1 MRRRELVGA
10 VIAAPLIAS
19 AAAAQPKARRIGFLM
34 TYAEGDQ
41 EANARARAFEK
52 ALAELGWTVGGNL
65 QIDYRWAAGDP
76 ARYRKFAEE
85 IVALQ
90 PDLVIGATTPA
101 VAALQAASRSVPIV
115 FIMVSDPVGSG
126 LVPNIARPGGNITGL
141 TNFEPSLGGKWL
153 ELVRE
158 SAPSI
163 QRIGFMLN
171 PDRAPARGAN
181 FIQSFESSARTL
193 GVTPT
198 TLIVQTPSDIE
209 RTMTALSASGPAGL
223 AVMPD
228 AFTQVNRA
236 HIIALAARLRLPTIY
251 PYRFFA
257 AEGGL
262 MSYGTDAL
270 DLHRRLA
277 LPVDRLLR
285 GTKAS
290 DLPVQ
295 GPVKFEMV
303 INFKTAKA
311 FGLNLTPTLMARA
324 DDIIE

>member
-41 EANARARAFEK
+41 EATERARAFEK
-52 ALAELGWTVGGNL
+52 ALAELGWTAGGNL

-85 IVALQ
+85 LVALQ

-101 VAALQAASRSVPIV
+101 VAALQAASRSVPLV

-153 ELVRE
+153 EFVRE
-158 SAPSI
+158 LAPSV
-163 QRIGFMLN
+163 QRVGFMLN
-171 PDRAPARGAN
+171 PDRAPARGVN
-181 FIQSFESSARTL
+181 FIQSFETSARIL

-198 TLIVQTPSDIE
+198 TLIVQTPADIE
-209 RTMTALSASGPAGL
+209 TTMTALVASGPAGL

-236 HIIALAARLRLPTIY
+236 RIISLAARLRLPTVY

-257 AEGGL
+257 LEGGL
-262 MSYGTDAL
+262 MSYGTDPL

-277 LPVDRLLR
+277 YPVDRLLR
-285 GTKAS
+285 GTKAA

-295 GPVKFEMV
+295 GPIKFETV
-303 INFKTAKA
+303 INLRTAKEL
-311 FGLNLTPTLMARA
+311 GLTLSPTLLARA

>member
-1 MRRRELVGA
+1 MV
-10 VIAAPLIAS
+10 APLLAS
-19 AAAAQPKARRIGFLM
+19 NAIAQPKSKTRRVGFLM

-41 EANARARAFEK
+41 EASDRARAFEK
-52 ALAELGWTVGGNL
+52 ALAEFGWTAGGNL

-76 ARYRKFAEE
+76 ARYRKYAEE
-85 IVALQ
+85 LVALQ
-90 PDLVIGATTPA
+90 PELVIGATTPA

-141 TNFEPSLGGKWL
+141 TNFEPSLGGKWF
-153 ELVRE
+153 EFVRE
-158 SAPSI
+158 LAPSI
-163 QRIGFMLN
+163 QRVGFMLN
-171 PDRAPARGAN
+171 PDRAPARGTN
-181 FIQSFESSARTL
+181 FVQSFETSARAL

-198 TLIVQTPSDIE
+198 TLSVQSPADIE
-209 RTMTALSASGPAGL
+209 TTMTALAASGPAGL

-228 AFTQVNRA
+228 AFTQVNRS
-236 HIIALAARLRLPTIY
+236 HIISLAARLRLPTVY

-262 MSYGTDAL
+262 LSYGTDPL

-277 LPVDRLLR
+277 FPVDRLLR
-285 GTKAS
+285 GTKAA

-295 GPVKFEMV
+295 GPLKFEMV
-303 INFKTAKA
+303 INLKTAKA
-311 FGLNLTPTLMARA
+311 LSLSPSPTLLARA

>member
-1 MRRRELVGA
+1 M
-10 VIAAPLIAS
+10 
-19 AAAAQPKARRIGFLM
+19 
-34 TYAEGDQ
+34 
-41 EANARARAFEK
+41 
-52 ALAELGWTVGGNL
+52 
-65 QIDYRWAAGDP
+65 
-76 ARYRKFAEE
+76 
-85 IVALQ
+85 ALQ

-158 SAPSI
+158 SAPSL

-181 FIQSFESSARTL
+181 FIQSFEASARTL

-209 RTMTALSASGPAGL
+209 ATMTALSASGPAGL

-236 HIIALAARLRLPTIY
+236 HIIALAAQLRLPTIY

-257 AEGGL
+257 TEGGL

-277 LPVDRLLR
+277 HPVDRLLR
-285 GTKAS
+285 GTKAA

-295 GPVKFEMV
+295 GPIKFEMV
-303 INFKTAKA
+303 INLKTAKA
-311 FGLNLTPTLMARA
+311 FGLNLPPTLMARA